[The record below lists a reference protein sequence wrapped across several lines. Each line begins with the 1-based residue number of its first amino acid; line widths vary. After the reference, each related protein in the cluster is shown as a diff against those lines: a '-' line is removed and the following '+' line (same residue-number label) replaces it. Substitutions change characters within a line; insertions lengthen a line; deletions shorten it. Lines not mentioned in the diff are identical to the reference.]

1 MKYIHHFLIVLQ
13 LLFGVAL
20 GAIAQAPP
28 IIHYQA
34 VIRDGGAVLSEAEIG
49 IRTSILQV
57 SATGSAVYSQTDTIT
72 STPDGLV
79 NIAIGQSNNQTGVLS
94 EVDWSTG
101 PYFVKLETDPDGG
114 DAYTGSETMQF
125 VSVPFGFLSG
135 ESASASLRVSASG
148 DTLFVGT
155 QEHVIVPGISAINS
169 CTTCY
174 PEGYQFCNG
183 WVTEIVNVYN
193 ALTEKTWMDRNLGA
207 LRQAQSS
214 TDAQA
219 YGDFFQWGRF
229 ADGHQCRY
237 PEMSETLDINANT
250 SAPAPSADWYG
261 KFITESEDPFDWLI
275 TPDTNLWKGVNAVNN
290 PCPSGY
296 RIPTAAEWDAER
308 LSWVQAPINS
318 TNTSEGAF
326 TSPLRLPVSGYR
338 VGSSG
343 DPFDVGSRS
352 YYWSSSVSGSLA
364 SYLFFDSGFADVSSY
379 DRARGSVVRC
389 LKD

>member
-49 IRTSILQV
+49 IRTSILQG

-94 EVDWSTG
+94 EVDWSAG
-101 PYFVKLETDPDGG
+101 PYFVKLETDPEGG

-125 VSVPFGFLSG
+125 VSVPFGYLSA

-148 DTLFVGT
+148 DTLYVGT

-183 WVTEIVNVYN
+183 WVTEIVEVTNPVTN
-193 ALTEKTWMDRNLGA
+193 QTWMDRNLGA
-207 LRQAQSS
+207 LRQAQSI

-219 YGDFFQWGRF
+219 YGDLFQWGRF

-261 KFITESEDPFDWLI
+261 KFITESEDPYDWLI
-275 TPDTNLWKGVNAVNN
+275 TPDTNLWYGVNAVNN

-296 RIPTAAEWDAER
+296 RIPTAAEWEDE
-308 LSWVQAPINS
+308 LGSWGS
-318 TNTSEGAF
+318 ETSDGAF
-326 TSPLRLPVSGYR
+326 ASPLKLPVSGYR
-338 VGSSG
+338 DGSSG
-343 DPFDVGSRS
+343 GPIYVGSAGG
-352 YYWSSSVSGSLA
+352 YWSSSVSGSNA
-364 SYLFFDSGFADVSSY
+364 RSLFYSIDARLFSDY
-379 DRARGSVVRC
+379 RAAGNAVRC